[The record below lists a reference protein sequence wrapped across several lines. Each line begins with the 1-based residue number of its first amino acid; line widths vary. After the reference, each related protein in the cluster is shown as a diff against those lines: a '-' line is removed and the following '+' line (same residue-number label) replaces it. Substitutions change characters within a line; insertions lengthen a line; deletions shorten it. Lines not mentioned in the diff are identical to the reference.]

1 MNLNY
6 TPKKVNDVSKS
17 QALFK
22 RALNV
27 IPAGV
32 YGHLGPSEG
41 CMVPVSAYPLYM
53 SKAQGTYIW
62 DIDGNKIIDYM
73 CGYGPNF
80 LGYNDP
86 DVDAA
91 ALAQRK
97 KGDCC
102 TLVGEVTVAMAEAVV
117 DTIKMAD
124 WAFFAK
130 NGGDVTQFSVM
141 IARAYTNRKKI
152 VLTKGYYHGVAP
164 WMQKLGYSG
173 VTDDDLVNNLYI
185 DWDAPEQ
192 FEALCKKYPGQ
203 IAGFIATPYMHG
215 NFCDNILPT
224 PGYWK
229 KIREIC
235 DKYGVVMII
244 DDVRAGFRIDL
255 GGSLNHYD
263 GGIEPDL
270 ACYCKAIANGYN
282 MSCIC
287 GKKHLLN
294 ATSDIA
300 YTGSYWLSA
309 VPFAAGVATLKKAKE
324 INAVVENAKKGKILT
339 DGLLEIAKDNGF
351 DLSVTGEPAMFYLRL
366 KNDYPSTILHQQWV
380 TECVKRGVF
389 FTSHHNH
396 FINSA
401 LTQEDI
407 QYTWEVADEAYKIV
421 KANNP
426 GANYIK

>member
-1 MNLNY
+1 MNLKY
-6 TPKKVNDVSKS
+6 EPKKIIDVSKS
-17 QALFK
+17 QAAFK

-27 IPAGV
+27 IPAGI

-41 CMVPVSAYPLYM
+41 CMIPVHSYPLFM
-53 SKAQGTYIW
+53 SHAKGAYLY
-62 DIDGNKIIDYM
+62 DIDGNRIIDWM
-73 CGYGPNF
+73 CAYGPNY

-91 ALAQRK
+91 AAEQRK
-97 KGDCC
+97 KGDCT
-102 TLVGEVTVAMAEAVV
+102 TLISDIAIDFAEEMVN
-117 DTIKMAD
+117 TIEMAD

-130 NGGDVTQFSVM
+130 NGGDITQFAVM
-141 IARAYTNRKKI
+141 IARAYTHRKKI

-173 VTDDDLVNNLYI
+173 VTEEDLLNNLYI

-192 FEALCKKYPGQ
+192 FEALCQKYPGQ

-215 NFCDNILPT
+215 NFTDNILPT
-224 PGYWK
+224 EGYWQ
-229 KIREIC
+229 KIRQIC
-235 DKYGVVMII
+235 DKYGVVLII
-244 DDVRAGFRIDL
+244 DDVRAGFRIDIQ
-255 GGSLNHYD
+255 GSAHAY
-263 GGIEPDL
+263 GFQPDL

-282 MSCIC
+282 VSCIC
-287 GKKHLLN
+287 GKNHLLN

-309 VPFAAGVATLKKAKE
+309 VPFAAGIATLKKAKA
-324 INAVVENAKKGKILT
+324 INATEENAKKGKKLC
-339 DGLLEIAKDNGF
+339 DGLYEIAKDNGF
-351 DLSVTGEPAMFYLRL
+351 DLSVSGEPGMFYLRL

-380 TECVKRGVF
+380 AECVKRGVF

-396 FINSA
+396 FVNAAISDA
-401 LTQEDI
+401 DI

-421 KANNP
+421 RAANPN
-426 GANYIK
+426 AAYLK